1 LQTQS
6 KLQELHEKLQAEELE
21 KMILTNKCEEIQNIC
36 DQLKDQLN
44 SNQQQLHEKEVCVA
58 VT

>member
-1 LQTQS
+1 MQS
-6 KLQELHEKLQAEELE
+6 KLEELQKKLQAEELE
-21 KMILTNKCEEIQNIC
+21 KMILANKCEEIQNIC
-36 DQLKDQLN
+36 DRLTDQLN